1 MERKARP
8 AGGTGKVRLL
18 IVDDHAMVRS
28 GLRYMLTREADL
40 EVVGEAA
47 DGRAALELCRDLR
60 PDLVLMDV
68 NLPDTDGL
76 TVTQAVKKENPDTTV
91 IMVTIHENPD
101 YLLRALKA
109 GASGY
114 ILKDAA
120 RSEVLAAVRQAIGGG
135 TPLDSELAA
144 RLLRQVASG
153 EVGQPRDPERRPS
166 LPLDEPLTVREVEV
180 LRLLAQGR
188 TNQQIAEAM
197 HFSVHTV
204 KAHVRRIIAKLGVSD
219 RTQAAV
225 RAVELWLLDAPRH
238 PGETPSPPHSPEK

>member
-1 MERKARP
+1 MERKP
-8 AGGTGKVRLL
+8 ETTEGTGGVRLL

-28 GLRYMLTREADL
+28 GLRYMLAKEPDL

-47 DGRAALELCRDLR
+47 NGRDALELCRDLR

-76 TVTQAVKKENPDTTV
+76 TVTQAVKREYPGIGIIIVTV
-91 IMVTIHENPD
+91 HENPD

-120 RSEVLAAVRQAIGGG
+120 RSEVLAAVRQALGGG

-144 RLLRQVASG
+144 RLLRQVANE
-153 EVGQPRDPERRPS
+153 EVRGLPERRR
-166 LPLDEPLTVREVEV
+166 DEPLNEPLSDRELEV
-180 LRLLAQGR
+180 LRLLAQGH
-188 TNQQIAEAM
+188 TNQQIAQALL
-197 HFSVHTV
+197 FSVHTV

-225 RAVELWLLDAPRH
+225 RATELGLLDAAIPKDGDDLPPKRH
-238 PGETPSPPHSPEK
+238 SA

>member
-1 MERKARP
+1 MEREPETIEGAK
-8 AGGTGKVRLL
+8 GVRML

-28 GLRYMLTREADL
+28 GLRYMLSKEPDL
-40 EVVGEAA
+40 KVVGEAA
-47 DGRAALELCRDLR
+47 NGREALTLCRDLR

-76 TVTQAVKKENPDTTV
+76 TVTQAVKREYPGIGVIIVTV
-91 IMVTIHENPD
+91 HENPD

-120 RSEVLAAVRQAIGGG
+120 RSEVLAAVRQALDGG

-144 RLLRQVASG
+144 RLLRQVASEDVQG
-153 EVGQPRDPERRPS
+153 LPERRR
-166 LPLDEPLTVREVEV
+166 DEPLNEPLTGRELEV
-180 LRLLAQGR
+180 LRLLAQGH
-188 TNQQIAEAM
+188 TNQQIAQALL
-197 HFSVHTV
+197 FSVHTV

-225 RAVELWLLDAPRH
+225 RAMELGLLDAAIPQD
-238 PGETPSPPHSPEK
+238 GDDLPPKRRSA

>member
-1 MERKARP
+1 MERKAEPAERP
-8 AGGTGKVRLL
+8 GKARLL

-28 GLRYMLTREADL
+28 GLRYMLSKESDL

-47 DGRAALELCRDLR
+47 SGHEALELCRNLR

-76 TVTQAVKKENPDTTV
+76 TVTQAVKQEHPDMEIIIVTV
-91 IMVTIHENPD
+91 HENPD

-109 GASGY
+109 DASGY

-120 RSEVLAAVRQAIGGG
+120 RSEVLAAVRQALGGG
-135 TPLDSELAA
+135 TPLDAELSA
-144 RLLRQVASG
+144 RLLRQVAG
-153 EVGQPRDPERRPS
+153 EDANRPRDPQERPKK
-166 LPLDEPLTVREVEV
+166 PLDETLTGREVEV

-188 TNQQIAEAM
+188 TNQQIAQDLM
-197 HFSVHTV
+197 FSVHTV
-204 KAHVRRIIAKLGVSD
+204 KAHVRRIISKLEVSD

-225 RAVELWLLDAPRH
+225 RATELGLLDSAS
-238 PGETPSPPHSPEK
+238 GESTSLPHSAEK

>member
-1 MERKARP
+1 MEREPETIEGAK
-8 AGGTGKVRLL
+8 GVRML

-28 GLRYMLTREADL
+28 GLRYMLSKEPDL
-40 EVVGEAA
+40 KVVGEAA
-47 DGRAALELCRDLR
+47 NGREALTLCRDLR

-76 TVTQAVKKENPDTTV
+76 TVTQAVKREYPGIGVIIVTV
-91 IMVTIHENPD
+91 HENPD

-120 RSEVLAAVRQAIGGG
+120 RSEVLAAVRQALDGG

-144 RLLRQVASG
+144 RLLRQVASEDVQG
-153 EVGQPRDPERRPS
+153 LPERRR
-166 LPLDEPLTVREVEV
+166 DEPLNEPLSGRELEV

-188 TNQQIAEAM
+188 TNQQIAQTLL
-197 HFSVHTV
+197 FSVHTV

-225 RAVELWLLDAPRH
+225 RAMELGLLDAAIPQD
-238 PGETPSPPHSPEK
+238 GDDLPPKRRSA

>member
-1 MERKARP
+1 MERKAEPAERP
-8 AGGTGKVRLL
+8 GKARLL

-28 GLRYMLTREADL
+28 GLRYMLSKEPDL

-47 DGRAALELCRDLR
+47 SGHEALELCRNLR

-76 TVTQAVKKENPDTTV
+76 TVTQAVKQEHPDMEIIIVTV
-91 IMVTIHENPD
+91 HENPD

-109 GASGY
+109 DASGY

-120 RSEVLAAVRQAIGGG
+120 RSEVLAAVRQALGGG
-135 TPLDSELAA
+135 TPLDAELSA
-144 RLLRQVASG
+144 RLLRQVAG
-153 EVGQPRDPERRPS
+153 KDANRPRDPEERPKK
-166 LPLDEPLTVREVEV
+166 PLDEPLTGREVEV

-188 TNQQIAEAM
+188 TNQQIAQDLM
-197 HFSVHTV
+197 FSVHTV
-204 KAHVRRIIAKLGVSD
+204 KAHVRRIISKLEVSD

-225 RAVELWLLDAPRH
+225 RATELGLLDSAS
-238 PGETPSPPHSPEK
+238 GESTSLPHSAEK

>member
-1 MERKARP
+1 MEREPETIEGAK
-8 AGGTGKVRLL
+8 GVRML

-28 GLRYMLTREADL
+28 GLRYMLAKEPDL
-40 EVVGEAA
+40 KVVGEAA
-47 DGRAALELCRDLR
+47 NGREALTLCRDLR

-76 TVTQAVKKENPDTTV
+76 TVTQAVKREYPGIGVIIVTV
-91 IMVTIHENPD
+91 HENPD

-120 RSEVLAAVRQAIGGG
+120 RSEVLAAVRQALDGG

-144 RLLRQVASG
+144 RLLRQVASEDVQG
-153 EVGQPRDPERRPS
+153 LPERRR
-166 LPLDEPLTVREVEV
+166 DEPLNEPLSGRELEV

-188 TNQQIAEAM
+188 TNQQIAQTLL
-197 HFSVHTV
+197 FSVHTV

-225 RAVELWLLDAPRH
+225 RAMELGLLDAAIPQD
-238 PGETPSPPHSPEK
+238 GDDLPPKRRSA

>member
-1 MERKARP
+1 METAE
-8 AGGTGKVRLL
+8 GTGEVRLL

-28 GLRYMLTREADL
+28 GLRYMLAKEPDL
-40 EVVGEAA
+40 RVVGEAA
-47 DGRAALELCRDLR
+47 NGRDAQELCRDLR

-76 TVTQAVKKENPDTTV
+76 TVTQAVKRDHPGIGIIIVTV
-91 IMVTIHENPD
+91 HENPD
-101 YLLRALKA
+101 YLLRALRA

-120 RSEVLAAVRQAIGGG
+120 RSEVLAAVRQALRGES
-135 TPLDSELAA
+135 PLDSGLAA
-144 RLLRQVASG
+144 RSLRQLAG
-153 EVGQPRDPERRPS
+153 ESTGSTPERRPNGPS
-166 LPLDEPLTVREVEV
+166 HEPLTGRELEV

-188 TNQQIAEAM
+188 TNQQIAKALL
-197 HFSVHTV
+197 FSVHTV

-225 RAVELWLLDAPRH
+225 RATELGLLDADLQSS
-238 PGETPSPPHSPEK
+238 GDDPPPTRRSA